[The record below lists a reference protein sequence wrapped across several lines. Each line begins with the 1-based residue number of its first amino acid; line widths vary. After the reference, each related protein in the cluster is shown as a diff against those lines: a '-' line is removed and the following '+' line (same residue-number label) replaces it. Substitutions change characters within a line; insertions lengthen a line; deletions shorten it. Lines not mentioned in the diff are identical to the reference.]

1 MKRHKRE
8 TFFFVDELAFPISAY
23 TAKDP
28 DLPSAKLKCDTLINS
43 IEDFIATKFYTWS
56 FAFRTLGEKKKR
68 SQSCYANHRCAFQ
81 TKPLAKIPKKRE
93 LKIAV
98 INLSHDRKR
107 SRNFVAD
114 GNAIRSKAFFLCLCV
129 LTLWSNTSP
138 EVANIF
144 SSFSFF
150 FLH

>member
-1 MKRHKRE
+1 MWHFDKFDRGFYCNKVLH
-8 TFFFVDELAFPISAY
+8 
-23 TAKDP
+23 
-28 DLPSAKLKCDTLINS
+28 LIFCIQNP
-43 IEDFIATKFYTWS
+43 
-56 FAFRTLGEKKKR
+56 RRKKKR

-114 GNAIRSKAFFLCLCV
+114 GNAIRSKAFFFVSVCLNFMVEHIARSRKHIFIIFLLLFALNWITALMMSMDMEWECWGQKLC
-129 LTLWSNTSP
+129 
-138 EVANIF
+138 
-144 SSFSFF
+144 
-150 FLH
+150 